1 MADLIS
7 LKGIKR
13 HYDVGSEVVRA
24 LDGVDLIIKQNE
36 YISIM
41 GPSGSGK
48 STLMN
53 MIGCLDTPTE
63 GTYEFEG
70 ELVHEMDDNQLAS
83 IRNRKIG
90 FVFQTFNLL
99 PKATALRNVEV
110 PLIYANVRKSDR
122 VEKAREALIAVG
134 LEERMHHKPNELSG
148 GQRQKVAIAR
158 ALVNAPS
165 IILADEPTGNLDS
178 KSGVEI
184 MKILDRL
191 QNKGNT
197 IILVTHEE
205 YIAEH
210 ANRTI
215 NLFDGKIK
223 DDLKTARVRK
233 AIVAEERIITVPRA
247 LLEKPT
253 DVSNSGRKVVFEPPV
268 EVPDPEIGPGPVETS
283 IEIREWSKMKKT
295 FYDINEQSI
304 RESWIEYDP
313 KLSGKELETQ
323 VQTELKAN
331 TSIVSILE
339 DNPVQYLKEEVKR
352 YEDWIRTATIDDIED
367 GMVKDWTG
375 YLKDVNDLL
384 NTLKRIKASA

>member
-223 DDLKTARVRK
+223 ED
-233 AIVAEERIITVPRA
+233 RITSKRRS
-247 LLEKPT
+247 
-253 DVSNSGRKVVFEPPV
+253 VSP
-268 EVPDPEIGPGPVETS
+268 
-283 IEIREWSKMKKT
+283 
-295 FYDINEQSI
+295 
-304 RESWIEYDP
+304 
-313 KLSGKELETQ
+313 
-323 VQTELKAN
+323 
-331 TSIVSILE
+331 
-339 DNPVQYLKEEVKR
+339 
-352 YEDWIRTATIDDIED
+352 
-367 GMVKDWTG
+367 
-375 YLKDVNDLL
+375 
-384 NTLKRIKASA
+384 